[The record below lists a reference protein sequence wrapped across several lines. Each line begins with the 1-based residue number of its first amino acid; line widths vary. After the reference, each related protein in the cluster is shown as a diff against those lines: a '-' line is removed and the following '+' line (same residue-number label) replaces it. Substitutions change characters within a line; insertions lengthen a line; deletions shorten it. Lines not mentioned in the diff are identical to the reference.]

1 MPRKSKAAK
10 SRIENLGSKA
20 QKKPSVT
27 IEDVPDE
34 DDFNCKPASL
44 DLAQSDEGMYEE
56 AFIVDEE
63 DGSLTLVGFLNDFGE
78 EHLPDLAHD
87 LDSDDEND
95 ENPRDN
101 YSEIEELSDLE
112 QFSRILSEAQ
122 RIAVEAEDERLNEN
136 RRPKKY
142 LKNSVRTKQRHK
154 RIGKN
159 LEKQGYLSIRT
170 WFAKAKVAEGEAS
183 EVARGQN
190 SESDVEMATVDEN
203 LENISAE
210 EGNSV
215 SLILWNAE
223 VTVLLTKYY

>member
-56 AFIVDEE
+56 

-95 ENPRDN
+95 ENLRDN
-101 YSEIEELSDLE
+101 YLEIEELSDLE

-142 LKNSVRTKQRHK
+142 LKNSV
-154 RIGKN
+154 
-159 LEKQGYLSIRT
+159 
-170 WFAKAKVAEGEAS
+170 
-183 EVARGQN
+183 
-190 SESDVEMATVDEN
+190 
-203 LENISAE
+203 
-210 EGNSV
+210 
-215 SLILWNAE
+215 
-223 VTVLLTKYY
+223 